1 MESIK
6 PVPPEELY
14 QTCDLSAI
22 AFATTA
28 DLEPLRTSIGQ
39 ERAMEAIRFGVGMAH
54 EGFNLYLMG
63 STGLGK
69 HALIASTLEERRH
82 TASAPD
88 DWCYVAD
95 FADPH
100 RPAALRLP
108 PGRGRHLRGDLRQ
121 LLDDLLNAI
130 PAAFQSEEYN
140 RRAEAIRQEF
150 KEREEKAAA
159 VIGHEAKERGIALIH
174 TPNGYTLAPVK
185 EGQILSGDE
194 FGKLPEN
201 EKERIGKIIDDLR
214 EGLQKTLSQVPLWQK
229 EMRRRFKLLNEE
241 ITETTVNALIAE
253 LEANYADLPAVV
265 DYLAALKRD
274 VIDNGDAFRHGDGQE
289 DRAPSP
295 DDAPFTRYR
304 VNLLV
309 DNGDL
314 DGAPVVYEDNPSYL
328 NLIGRIEHVS
338 HMGTLVTDFSL
349 IKSGA
354 LHRANGGFL
363 VLDALRLL
371 TNPFAWDALKRVL
384 RSREIRIDS
393 LERLLSLA
401 STTSLDPEAIPV
413 DVKVVLVGERL
424 LYYLL
429 KAYDPDFGQLFKVA
443 ADFAEDMHRLPENEP
458 LYARLVA
465 TLLQHERLLP
475 LTRDAVELV
484 IEQAARRSAD
494 GERMSIHL
502 GGLSDLLKEAD
513 YIARQRGGETVTRGC
528 VDGAIEA
535 QHRRLDQM
543 RERLHE
549 EILRGTLLID
559 TAGVQLGQVNGLSVI
574 QLGDFAFG
582 TPTRISA
589 TARIGN
595 GEVVDIQREIDQ
607 GGPIHTKGVL
617 ILSSYLGRRYARL
630 QPLCLSA
637 SVVFEQTYGQI
648 EGDSASAA
656 ELCALLSAIGDIP
669 LKQSLAITGS
679 VNQHG
684 EVQAIGGVN
693 EKIEGFF
700 DICSARGLTGDEGVI
715 IPSSN
720 RKHLMLRN
728 DVLDAA
734 TSGRFRVFA
743 VNHVDQA
750 LELLTGQSAGVP
762 DAEGQYP
769 ADSFNGQ
776 IQRRL
781 MEFFTVRQEL
791 NAAGRSDPEP

>member
-1 MESIK
+1 
-6 PVPPEELY
+6 
-14 QTCDLSAI
+14 
-22 AFATTA
+22 
-28 DLEPLRTSIGQ
+28 
-39 ERAMEAIRFGVGMAH
+39 
-54 EGFNLYLMG
+54 
-63 STGLGK
+63 
-69 HALIASTLEERRH
+69 
-82 TASAPD
+82 
-88 DWCYVAD
+88 
-95 FADPH
+95 
-100 RPAALRLP
+100 
-108 PGRGRHLRGDLRQ
+108 
-121 LLDDLLNAI
+121 
-130 PAAFQSEEYN
+130 
-140 RRAEAIRQEF
+140 
-150 KEREEKAAA
+150 
-159 VIGHEAKERGIALIH
+159 
-174 TPNGYTLAPVK
+174 
-185 EGQILSGDE
+185 
-194 FGKLPEN
+194 
-201 EKERIGKIIDDLR
+201 
-214 EGLQKTLSQVPLWQK
+214 
-229 EMRRRFKLLNEE
+229 
-241 ITETTVNALIAE
+241 
-253 LEANYADLPAVV
+253 
-265 DYLAALKRD
+265 
-274 VIDNGDAFRHGDGQE
+274 
-289 DRAPSP
+289 
-295 DDAPFTRYR
+295 
-304 VNLLV
+304 
-309 DNGDL
+309 
-314 DGAPVVYEDNPSYL
+314 
-328 NLIGRIEHVS
+328 
-338 HMGTLVTDFSL
+338 
-349 IKSGA
+349 
-354 LHRANGGFL
+354 
-363 VLDALRLL
+363 
-371 TNPFAWDALKRVL
+371 
-384 RSREIRIDS
+384 
-393 LERLLSLA
+393 
-401 STTSLDPEAIPV
+401 
-413 DVKVVLVGERL
+413 
-424 LYYLL
+424 
-429 KAYDPDFGQLFKVA
+429 
-443 ADFAEDMHRLPENEP
+443 
-458 LYARLVA
+458 
-465 TLLQHERLLP
+465 
-475 LTRDAVELV
+475 
-484 IEQAARRSAD
+484 
-494 GERMSIHL
+494 
-502 GGLSDLLKEAD
+502 
-513 YIARQRGGETVTRGC
+513 VTRGC

-762 DAEGQYP
+762 DAEGHYP